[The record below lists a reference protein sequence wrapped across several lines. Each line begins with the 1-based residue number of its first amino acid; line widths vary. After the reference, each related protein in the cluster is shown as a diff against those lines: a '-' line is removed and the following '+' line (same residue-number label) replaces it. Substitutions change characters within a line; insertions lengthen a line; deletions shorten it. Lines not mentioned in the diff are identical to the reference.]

1 MHPGDALRRSLIK
14 KQKNHLHLSAD
25 ELLDLEKRLKAQR
38 LDASDFELLL
48 KLLKF
53 VNLVKS
59 LLEQK
64 RLNILKLLRLIF
76 GVKTELKNGSAR
88 NKIGTNPKSGNT
100 AKPKRGRNGRN
111 DYPGAKTIPCKHE
124 TLSRGE
130 ICPECLKG
138 KLTDAEPG
146 VAYEWQ
152 GQTPLTLSIYHLER
166 FLCPICKTSFTAVPP
181 AGAAIKTVDDS
192 ADDFKTSRCDS
203 NARANAMVAGLRY
216 EYGIPGYRLA
226 KIQGRLGLALPE
238 STQWRMITQVKA
250 SGELIF
256 EALIREAASAELLMN
271 DDTRMKIL
279 DVVKKIK
286 DDDAAFEQEKKSKKK
301 TRAATRTSTVLAK
314 NDGRTIILYFTGTGN
329 AGENLARILEERPPD
344 LPPPKQMCDGLREN
358 SPGKV
363 HPTVEGNCL
372 THGRRGFFD
381 IYNAGQASLES
392 VIDLFGKLYAVD
404 AVAKKDGLTPAQR
417 LLLHQKHST
426 KPASEIADWMQ
437 AQTLEKLV
445 EPNSKLGK
453 HIAYCQKRWDKMTLF
468 LRVEGAPLSNDETER
483 AIKPLVVYRKNSLF
497 YKTENGAETGD
508 VIQSIIQTCN
518 QNGVNSFDYLTAL
531 QEHRARVLASPEAW
545 LPWNYL
551 DQIKS
556 V

>member
-1 MHPGDALRRSLIK
+1 MHHGDALRRSLMK
-14 KQKNHLHLSAD
+14 KPQNHLHLSPD
-25 ELLDLEKRLKAQR
+25 ELVELEERLKAQR

-53 VNLVKS
+53 VTLVKS

-64 RLNILKLLRLIF
+64 RLNIVKLLRLIF

-88 NKIGTNPKSGNT
+88 SKIGTNPKSGNT

-111 DYPGAKTIPCKHE
+111 DYPGATTVTCKHQ
-124 TLSRGE
+124 TLTRGE

-138 KLTDAEPG
+138 KLADAEPG
-146 VAYEWQ
+146 VAYEWK

-166 FLCPICKTSFTAVPP
+166 FLCPVCKTSFTATPP

-192 ADDFKTSRCDS
+192 SDDFKTSRCDS

-250 SGELIF
+250 SGEIIF
-256 EALIREAASAELLMN
+256 ETLVREAASAELLMN

-279 DVVKKIK
+279 DVTKVLKAEQ
-286 DDDAAFEQEKKSKKK
+286 AAFEQEKKSKKK
-301 TRAATRTSTVLAK
+301 IRTATRTSTVLAK
-314 NDGRTIILYFTGTGN
+314 NETRTIVLYFTGTGN
-329 AGENLARILEERPPD
+329 AGENLACILEERPPD

-358 SPGKV
+358 SPGKE
-363 HPTVEGNCL
+363 HPTLEGNCL

-381 IYNAGQASLES
+381 IYNAGQTSLEF
-392 VIDLFGKLYAVD
+392 VIDLFGKIYAVD
-404 AVAKKDGLTPAQR
+404 AAAKKDGLSPAER

-426 KPASEIADWMQ
+426 KPVDMIADWMQ
-437 AQTLEKLV
+437 AQIAEKLV

-453 HIAYCQKRWDKMTLF
+453 HIAYCQRPWNKMTLF
-468 LRVEGAPLSNDETER
+468 LRVEGMPISNDETER
-483 AIKPLVVYRKNSLF
+483 AIKPLAIYRKNSLF

-531 QEHRARVLASPEAW
+531 QEHRAKVLASPEAW

-551 DQIKS
+551 DQIKT